1 MAHIFDFY
9 FQIGVD
15 DWAKNNRPELAHT
28 SVRADFKRH
37 SAEFAAQGHQYQGAV
52 IFPPPSDTELSY
64 AEANRIIYEAA
75 TGGSAPGE
83 PEEILF
89 PVYAVTPRHAGSL
102 EWLRRRLEEGSPL
115 LGIKLWPYMGRFS
128 LTDFLR
134 DKELVELVLR
144 HGLLVMMHVGTG
156 RELQARNVFADVA
169 ADPAT
174 AVQVAAELPEADFL
188 FAHLLRL
195 SEPALEKAA
204 QLKNV
209 YLDTS
214 GLTSLGR
221 WQEGGRNGLPAN
233 DAGALA
239 TQAPV
244 EIIGRLAE
252 EFGLSEKLVFGS
264 NWPFCKWW
272 GSSVR
277 EEASLIL
284 DAPIASRS
292 RANILAGNGLRLLA
306 QHGAG
311 IEGQLARYEE
321 LSRTALVTP

>member
-1 MAHIFDFY
+1 MAQIFDFY

-15 DWAKNNRPELAHT
+15 DWARNNRPELAHA
-28 SVRADFKRH
+28 SNREDFKRH
-37 SAEFAAQGHQYQGAV
+37 TEEFAAEGHQYQGAV
-52 IFPPPSDTELSY
+52 IFPPPSDTDLSY
-64 AEANRIIYEAA
+64 TQANRIIYETA
-75 TGGSAPGE
+75 TGGPAQSE
-83 PEEILF
+83 QEEIFF
-89 PVYAVTPRHAGSL
+89 PVYAVAPRNSGSL
-102 EWLRRRLEEGSPL
+102 EWLKRRLEEGGPV

-144 HGLLVMMHVGTG
+144 HRLLVMMHVGTG
-156 RELQARNVFADVA
+156 RELKARNVFADVA

-214 GLTSLGR
+214 GLTSLGK

-233 DAGALA
+233 DAGNLA
-239 TQAPV
+239 AQAPV

-252 EFGLSEKLVFGS
+252 EFGLSEKLIFGS

-284 DAPIASRS
+284 DAPISSRS
-292 RANILAGNGLRLLA
+292 RENILAGNALRLLA
-306 QHGAG
+306 QHGTG
-311 IEGQLARYEE
+311 IEGQLARYDE
-321 LSRTALVTP
+321 LSSMAQVPA